1 METLFQYFFWTSL
14 YFFLLGAGYLLFV
27 RPLKLPAFSRFFLL
41 GGLLASLILGSG
53 FLWQTAGS
61 VTTGSQSLL
70 LPDVVVSAGTQL
82 ERTQDNLRF
91 FVLDKNV
98 FIYLAAGVGAILFLR
113 MLGSLV
119 FLSYKIS
126 RSEKI
131 NMHGMRVV
139 VLKDQLAPFSFHNR
153 VFIPEKIKDDPLLE
167 KILLHEKAHIR
178 KKHFLDLV
186 LLELL
191 FVIFWFH
198 PFIWFL
204 RKEMKMIHEFEAD
217 RFVLSHSGNK
227 TAYQQLLVNLS
238 FSRFHFSLTNPLN
251 YSPLKKRIMMMNLK
265 TKTSRTRLFFG
276 VIAVMAF
283 FGTALFFQACN
294 FNDDP
299 VSPAETK
306 EAVEE
311 KASYEEEEIHTMVP
325 VFPSFPGGEE
335 GRVSFLQEN
344 LVYPEKAKEAG
355 IQGTVFASFVVRSTG
370 EITDVKIL
378 RGLSPEIDQ
387 EVIRVLELMPYWEPG
402 RLDND
407 EPASVQFN
415 MPVRFQLDEVQEEKS
430 QTEELSFPED
440 VVIILDGEKIEKEDR
455 PNLNDLVTPGEM
467 DQINIL
473 RGEEAMKIYGY
484 ERVMEINR
492 KKE

>member
-27 RPLKLPAFSRFFLL
+27 RPLKFPAFSRFFLL
-41 GGLLASLILGSG
+41 GGLLASLILGLG
-53 FLWQTAGS
+53 FLWQAAGP
-61 VTTGSQSLL
+61 VTTGSQTLL
-70 LPDVVVSAGTQL
+70 LPDVLVSAGTQL

-126 RSEKI
+126 RSEKM

-139 VLKDQLAPFSFHNR
+139 VLKDQIAPFSFHNR
-153 VFIPEKIKDDPLLE
+153 VFIPEKIKDDPSLE

-178 KKHFLDLV
+178 KKHFIDLV

-191 FVIFWFH
+191 LVVFWFH
-198 PFIWFL
+198 PLIWFL

-217 RFVLSHSGNK
+217 RFVLSQSGNK

-238 FSRFHFSLTNPLN
+238 FSRFQFSLTNPLN
-251 YSPLKKRIMMMNLK
+251 YSPLKKRIMMMNQK
-265 TKTSRTRLFFG
+265 TKVSLIRLFSG
-276 VIAVMAF
+276 VLAVTAF
-283 FGTALFFQACN
+283 FATALFFQACN
-294 FNDDP
+294 LNDDP

-306 EAVEE
+306 EA
-311 KASYEEEEIHTMVP
+311 YEEEVIHTVVP
-325 VFPSFPGGEE
+325 VPPSFPGGEQ
-335 GRVSFLQEN
+335 GRIRFLQEN
-344 LVYPEKAKEAG
+344 LVYPEKAKQAG
-355 IQGTVFASFVVRSTG
+355 IEGTVFVSFVVRSNG

-378 RGLSPEIDQ
+378 RGLSPETDQ
-387 EVIRVLELMPYWEPG
+387 EVLRVLELMPRWEPG
-402 RLDND
+402 RLHND

-415 MPVRFQLDEVQEEKS
+415 MPVRFRLEEEREDKA
-430 QTEELSFPED
+430 QTEEFSFSEEL
-440 VVIILDGEKIEKEDR
+440 VIILDGEKIEDDEVVNIN
-455 PNLNDLVTPGEM
+455 NLVSPGEIHH
-467 DQINIL
+467 INVL
-473 RGEEAMKIYGY
+473 RGEEAMKKYGY
-484 ERVMEINR
+484 ERVMEITR